1 MAYEVEEKGDCQM
14 KTLQAV
20 LASDGSR
27 GALRAADWLAQHF
40 EPDQVKVTVV
50 TVEHIDLP
58 AFMEPS
64 SPDAYETMLNEA
76 KERGRR
82 QAETALAET
91 VNRLAAF
98 SPATVVLNGPPVEA
112 ILRYVDQHRPDFVV
126 MGRRGHTLLQSLLI
140 GSVSL
145 GVLQRSSVPVLV
157 VHPEG

>member
-1 MAYEVEEKGDCQM
+1 M
-14 KTLQAV
+14 KTLHAV

-27 GALRAADWLAQHF
+27 GALNAAEWLAQHF
-40 EPDQVKVTVV
+40 DPDTLKVTVA

-64 SPDAYETMLNEA
+64 APDAYEALLKEA
-76 KERGRR
+76 QDRGRR
-82 QAETALAET
+82 QAERALEET
-91 VNRLAAF
+91 VQRLAAF

-145 GVLQRSSVPVLV
+145 GVLQRASVPVLV
-157 VHPEG
+157 VEPRAE